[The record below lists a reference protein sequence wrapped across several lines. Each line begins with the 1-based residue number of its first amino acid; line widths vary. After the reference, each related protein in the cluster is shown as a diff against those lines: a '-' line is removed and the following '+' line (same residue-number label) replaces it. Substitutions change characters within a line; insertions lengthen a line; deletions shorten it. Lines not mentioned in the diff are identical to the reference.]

1 MAAFRAQDP
10 EPFLSGARTG
20 PVEAIPSVRHD
31 GRVQPTHSIAALELF
46 NDVLAHVDED
56 LGSAEFYSRLAEA
69 VCRIAQMQR
78 AVIFRYDDARRRVH
92 AAGAHGVS
100 LDSFTSGQVTVE
112 SAPVARRALTEDRV
126 IEDLGIGG
134 HDISEDFAELVGEHP
149 LVYVPIVAAGRWIGV
164 ILAEPEVGASPL
176 DEQRRDLLWMLGKT
190 LGLASTSR
198 IATFHGERARELEDR
213 IDFAR
218 RIHQGVV
225 QRLFGVSLALS
236 SEKPLS
242 AEARARCAAEVS
254 GALGELRSAL
264 QAPLGR
270 ASKPTETTLAREL
283 DRLRAEHPDLGLLVE
298 GPVADVPP
306 ELEALAQSVLAE
318 AFRNARKH
326 ADAERLTVRTRR
338 FDGTLV
344 LEIENDGVRARRA
357 QGTGVGLRL
366 AALEALQWGGL
377 VEFGER
383 DAGTWQVR
391 LVVPLPDSENG
402 SA

>member
-1 MAAFRAQDP
+1 
-10 EPFLSGARTG
+10 
-20 PVEAIPSVRHD
+20 
-31 GRVQPTHSIAALELF
+31 VQPTHSIAALELF

-69 VCRIAQMQR
+69 VCRVAQMRR

-100 LDSFTSGQVTVE
+100 LAQFTGGEVTVE
-112 SAPVARRALTEDRV
+112 SAPVARQALTEDRV
-126 IEDLGIGG
+126 IEVLGEHG

-164 ILAEPEVGASPL
+164 ILAEPESGASPI
-176 DEQRRDLLWMLGKT
+176 DDSRRDLLWMLGKT
-190 LGLASTSR
+190 LALASTSR
-198 IATFHGERARELEDR
+198 IATFHGERARELEER

-218 RIHQGVV
+218 RIHEGVV

-236 SEKPLS
+236 SEQPLS

-264 QAPLGR
+264 QEPLGR
-270 ASKPTETTLAREL
+270 SSPATGTTLAAEL
-283 DRLRAEHPDLGLLVE
+283 DRLRAEHTDLGLLVE
-298 GPVADVPP
+298 GPVADVPVA
-306 ELEALAQSVLAE
+306 LEALTQSVLTE
-318 AFRNARKH
+318 AVRNARKH
-326 ADAERLTVRTRR
+326 ADAHQVTVRTHR

-344 LEIENDGVRARRA
+344 LEIENDGVRAPRP
-357 QGTGVGLRL
+357 QSTGVGLRL

-377 VEFGER
+377 IEFGER
-383 DAGTWQVR
+383 GAGTWQVR
-391 LVVPLPDSENG
+391 LVVPLPDEEG
-402 SA
+402 AAA